1 MFYRLTQN
9 NNSKVGKQGQY
20 YARAYTVGDP
30 VRTDE
35 LADIMQR
42 NSTVKRSDIKAVLE
56 ELIETMATLLAM
68 GNRVRLDGLGSFKL
82 GIMSRGCADPT
93 EFNVREHIKGLK
105 VIFKP
110 ESKTDSNGNKS
121 KVLLADVPVVELPQ
135 NLLTRASARAAAQ
148 QNP

>member
-1 MFYRLTQN
+1 ML
-9 NNSKVGKQGQY
+9 
-20 YARAYTVGDP
+20 
-30 VRTDE
+30 
-35 LADIMQR
+35 
-42 NSTVKRSDIKAVLE
+42 
-56 ELIETMATLLAM
+56 
-68 GNRVRLDGLGSFKL
+68 
-82 GIMSRGCADPT
+82 RGCADPT